1 VVFAEDRVLVGVINR
16 KCDLEKALYEHWYR
30 IPQSRAPKGIHA
42 EYIAFFLSR
51 AFKELNGGIHYYA
64 RRTGIELAR
73 RRDLLPEEANHSR
86 ADDLYHKLQ
95 FGEVRRKDPPILNV
109 PKRRFAFV
117 YTTWDRFEQARVIA
131 DLYSDA
137 DHFVDRVFH
146 ALEPEVKREGG
157 AVHRVWEAE
166 RTSDDGGA
174 QLRVEC
180 EDGTV
185 LASTT
190 PRSEHVIPLH
200 VSDDPQAV
208 RYSVEMLLEAIRQHG
223 GPLMINVPLEE

>member
-1 VVFAEDRVLVGVINR
+1 MVFAEDRVLVGVINR
-16 KCDLEKALYEHWYR
+16 KCDLERVLHEHWYR
-30 IPQSRAPKGIHA
+30 IPQGRAPKGIHA
-42 EYIAFFLSR
+42 EYVAFFLSR

-64 RRTGIELAR
+64 RRTGIELVR

-95 FGEVRRKDPPILNV
+95 FGEVRRKDPPILN
-109 PKRRFAFV
+109 PTRRPITFI
-117 YTTWDRFEQARVIA
+117 YTTWDRFEQAREIA

-146 ALEPEVKREGG
+146 VLEPEVRRAGG
-157 AVHRVWEAE
+157 KPQRVWEAQ
-166 RTSDDGGA
+166 RISDDGGA
-174 QLRVEC
+174 QICVDC

-185 LASTT
+185 LASTAA
-190 PRSEHVIPLH
+190 RGEHVILLH
-200 VSDDPQAV
+200 VSDDPGAV
-208 RYSVEMLLEAIRQHG
+208 QYSVEVILEAIRQHG